1 MKKYDNTVSL
11 NTKLMAGVNKLADNV
26 AATMGP
32 GGRNVMLKMK
42 GHNPIITKDG
52 VTVAKFVDLEDP
64 FENAA
69 AQVVKQAADETNTHA
84 GDGTT
89 TSTVLARAIL
99 VEAQRYLASGV
110 SPVELKRGMDAAARS
125 IIEQLKQESRDV
137 TKLED
142 LKHVATISA
151 NNDSVIGELIA
162 EAIDLVGK
170 DGAITVKEG
179 RQDRTSLETVEG
191 FKVRSG
197 LAAGIFATDERTG
210 ALRYDDPLLLITDEK
225 IDHIQPLLPVLEL
238 AAREKKP
245 LLVVAEE
252 VTGEA
257 LAALITNA
265 VRGTMKVAAIKAP
278 AYGEER
284 LNILE
289 DMATA
294 VGATFMSSVRGKNL
308 EDIKLADLGVADFVE
323 ANKISTTVMG
333 GMCDPDQLEARI
345 AALKAEL
352 EVTED
357 LHECEKIQERITRL
371 ASGIAVI
378 HVGGSTEVE
387 MMETKHRIEDAL
399 EAVKSAQD
407 EGIVVGGGLAL
418 INAREI
424 LDDFVGENE
433 TQDLGAKI
441 ICKACE
447 APLRQMAENA
457 GLSPDL
463 VIETNRF
470 AERDSGTDLSTG
482 EQVDLFEA
490 GIIDPVK
497 VTRIALQNAV
507 SVAGTLITTNHAI
520 IELDK

>member
-1 MKKYDNTVSL
+1 MKKYDNTSSL
-11 NTKLMAGVNKLADNV
+11 NSKLMAGVNKLADNV

-32 GGRNVMLKMK
+32 GGRNVLLQVK
-42 GHNPIITKDG
+42 GRNPIITKDG
-52 VTVAKFVDLEDP
+52 VTVARFVDLDDP

-69 AQVVKQAADETNTHA
+69 VQVVKQAAEETNTNA

-110 SPVELKRGMDAAARS
+110 SPVELKRGMDGASRA
-125 IIEQLKQESRDV
+125 IIEKLKEDSREV
-137 TKLED
+137 SKLED

-170 DGAITVKEG
+170 DGAISVKEG
-179 RQDRTSLETVEG
+179 RQDRTTLETVEG
-191 FKVRSG
+191 FKVRAG

-210 ALRYDDPLLLITDEK
+210 ALRYDDPLILITDEK
-225 IDHIQPLLPVLEL
+225 IDHIQPLLPALEL

-245 LLVVAEE
+245 LLIVAEE
-252 VTGEA
+252 VSGEA

-284 LNILE
+284 QSILE
-289 DMATA
+289 DMAVA
-294 VGATFMSSVRGKNL
+294 VGATFMSGIRGKNL
-308 EDIKLADLGVADFVE
+308 EEIQLADLGVADYIE
-323 ANKISTTVMG
+323 ANKVATTVMG
-333 GMCDPDQLEARI
+333 GKCDPDSLDTRI
-345 AALKAEL
+345 ANLKSEL

-387 MMETKHRIEDAL
+387 MLEAKHRIEDAL

-407 EGIVVGGGLAL
+407 EGIVLGGGLAI
-418 INAREI
+418 INARVV
-424 LDDFVGENE
+424 LDDMDFENE
-433 TQDLGAKI
+433 TQELGAKI
-441 ICKACE
+441 IFRACE
-447 APLRQMAENA
+447 APLRQMSLNA
-457 GLSPDL
+457 GLSPDM
-463 VIETNRF
+463 IINGF
-470 AERDSGTDLSTG
+470 GPGDFGIDLSTG
-482 EQVDLFEA
+482 EEVNMIQS

-497 VTRIALQNAV
+497 VTRVALQNAV